1 MPAIH
6 RAATASLAFLLIAL
20 IAGGCVATSSPSAG
34 PPGSGPRP
42 SPVTSTSAAPASPT
56 PSRATPPPQRTD
68 ACVSA
73 TLASLSV
80 AQRIGQLFMV
90 GLRKDRVD
98 QALRN
103 AVTTSHFGSVA
114 FTTQTAVGV
123 NGVRAIADDVQGL
136 VTDESTRGI
145 GFLVAANQ
153 EGGRIQG
160 LSGPGFDT
168 IPSALAQGRWTPAK
182 LEANAATW
190 GSQLLNAG
198 INLDLAP
205 VADVVPPGTDAKNAP
220 IGKLKRAFG
229 HDPTTVASHVGAF
242 IAGMQEAGVAT
253 TAKHFPGLGRVT
265 GNTDFKA
272 GVVDSVTTADD
283 PYLEPFATAIDA
295 GVPFVMVSLATY
307 DQIDPAHLAAF
318 SPQIIGDLLRGQL
331 GFRGVVISDA
341 LGAKAV
347 TSISPATRV
356 LAFLDAGGDMI
367 ISNQL
372 PSAIEMAQAIAS
384 RAAAEPAFAA
394 RIDDAALRVLQAKEA
409 LGLLPCH
416 G

>member
-1 MPAIH
+1 
-6 RAATASLAFLLIAL
+6 
-20 IAGGCVATSSPSAG
+20 
-34 PPGSGPRP
+34 
-42 SPVTSTSAAPASPT
+42 
-56 PSRATPPPQRTD
+56 
-68 ACVSA
+68 
-73 TLASLSV
+73 
-80 AQRIGQLFMV
+80 MV

-103 AVTTSHFGSVA
+103 AVTTWHFGSVA

-123 NGVRAIADDVQGL
+123 NAVRAIADDVQGM
-136 VTDESTRGI
+136 VTDASTRGV

-182 LEANAATW
+182 LEGKAADW

-198 INLDLAP
+198 VNLDFAP
-205 VADVVPPGTDAKNAP
+205 VADVVPPGTDRQNAP

-229 HDPTTVASHVGAF
+229 HDPSTVSSHVGAF
-242 IAGMQEAGVAT
+242 IAGMQDAGVAT
-253 TAKHFPGLGRVT
+253 TVKHFPGLGRVA

-272 GVVDSVTTADD
+272 GVVDTITTADD
-283 PYLEPFATAIDA
+283 QYLEPFKTAIDA

-318 SPQIIGDLLRGQL
+318 SHTIIGDLLRGQL

-347 TSISPATRV
+347 TSIPPATRA

-367 ISNQL
+367 ISNQV
-372 PSAIEMAQAIAS
+372 PSAIEMAQAIAT
-384 RAAAEPAFAA
+384 RAAAEPAFAQ
-394 RIDDAALRVLQAKEA
+394 RVDDAALHVLQAKEA